1 MPKIVGTVDVLF
13 FVCKLNQKKML
24 QGNSK
29 LQDPKGKHLQ
39 NETNVI
45 ISEQDDE
52 KHIDNDNHGTLKYK
66 ILIVSFF
73 IFSK

>member
-1 MPKIVGTVDVLF
+1 
-13 FVCKLNQKKML
+13 ML

-29 LQDPKGKHLQ
+29 LQDPKGNHLQ
-39 NETNVI
+39 IETNVI

-52 KHIDNDNHGTLKYK
+52 KHIDNDNHGTLNHK

-73 IFSK
+73 IFFK